1 MPVPKKHKTH
11 SRTHSRRSHL
21 ALKAVQFSVCSHCG
35 AATMPHI
42 ICSHCGYYKGKEVIN
57 TLAKT
62 EKKAKKVQKKKIELG
77 KEKKNEGGDKDPQ
90 SLEELS
96 KKQ

>member
-21 ALKAVQFSVCSHCG
+21 ALAKAQFSVCAHCG
-35 AATMPHI
+35 APTMPHI
-42 ICSHCGYYKGKEVIN
+42 ICAHCGYYKGREVID

-62 EKKAKKVQKKKIELG
+62 QKKAKKSASKKAEQRREEG
-77 KEKKNEGGDKDPQ
+77 KSEKPQ
-90 SLEELS
+90 TLEELS
-96 KKQ
+96 KS

>member
-21 ALKAVQFSVCSHCG
+21 ALKQGQFAVCSHCG
-35 AATMPHI
+35 SAMMPHKV
-42 ICSHCGYYKGKEVIN
+42 CSHCGYYKGKEVVN

-62 EKKAKKVQKKKIELG
+62 EKKAKKVQMKKTEMG
-77 KEKKNEGGDKDPQ
+77 KEEKHGGEPQ

-96 KKQ
+96 KSS